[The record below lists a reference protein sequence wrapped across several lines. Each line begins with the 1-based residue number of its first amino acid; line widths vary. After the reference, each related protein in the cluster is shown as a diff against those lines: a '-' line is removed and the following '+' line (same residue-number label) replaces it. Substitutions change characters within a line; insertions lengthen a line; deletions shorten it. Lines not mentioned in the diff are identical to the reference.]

1 MVVPPEVGWKL
12 PVVPGAGLVVP
23 VGRLTSKLGV
33 GRLGVGVAGV
43 LLIGVVGATLCGVT
57 Q

>member
-33 GRLGVGVAGV
+33 GVAGV